1 MRVVDATSRPTIS
14 DASDRCDAPAVAT
27 VATVFPS
34 RSTVTRSE
42 TACTSCSLCEM
53 KMIVRPSS
61 AITRRVAKS
70 EVASCGV
77 STAVGSSR
85 IRMRAS
91 R

>member
-1 MRVVDATSRPTIS
+1 MFTSRPTIS
-14 DASDRCDAPAVAT
+14 AASERGVASLVRT
-27 VATVFPS
+27 VSTFFPP
-34 RSTVTRSE
+34 RRTVTRSE
-42 TACTSCSLCEM
+42 TAFTSCSLCEM

-61 AITRRVAKS
+61 AITRSVSKS
-70 EVASCGV
+70 DAASCGV